1 MRHLTR
7 KRLLSLAAGMAAL
20 AVIAACGSSGGGTP
34 GGSGGSGAAG
44 SGSSTITIGGT
55 GPVASSVLSQPERQ
69 AAEEAAISAI
79 NADGGINGHQL
90 KLDWCDT
97 QNTANGEFT
106 CMRQLV
112 SDKVA
117 AIVAPGLIVDQS
129 GRGLKFAATAGIPI
143 IGGQGL
149 SPIEFSTTGSFP
161 MASGI
166 PGWSYGQVVSLIKA
180 GSKKIALFGTQE
192 PGSQYI
198 LSYTE
203 QAMKLAGLKPVR
215 YVQTDPNADPTFAQG
230 AAEVIAGGVDGVIY
244 DSSPTYGD
252 KAIQALRAAG
262 YKGPVASI
270 TGVYSPAMT
279 KALGGSADNLY
290 LTSQMALTTDTS
302 NPGVSAFLAA
312 MKKYQ
317 PSAPVNETATTAWTA
332 VQLFADVAKTIK
344 GDITSQSVLTAMNDL
359 SSPVD
364 LQTAGAYKVKGV
376 SSPIQGYPRIFN
388 PTVVIGVVKNGV
400 LEPFSQGFVDPFT
413 ALGAQSGS

>member
-1 MRHLTR
+1 MRYLIKR
-7 KRLLSLAAGMAAL
+7 RLLSTAAGMAAL
-20 AVIAACGSSGGGTP
+20 AVIAACSSSGGGT
-34 GGSGGSGAAG
+34 SGGSVDADP
-44 SGSSTITIGGT
+44 GSSAITIGGT
-55 GPVASSVLSQPERQ
+55 GPIASSVLSQPERL
-69 AAEEAAISAI
+69 AAEQAAISAI

-117 AIVAPGLIVDQS
+117 AIVDPGLIVDQS
-129 GRGLKFAATAGIPI
+129 GRGLKFATAEGIPI

-149 SPIEFSTTGSFP
+149 TPVEFSTPGSFP
-161 MASGI
+161 MSSGI

-180 GSKKIALFGTQE
+180 GSKKIALWGTNE
-192 PGSQYI
+192 SGSQYI
-198 LSYTE
+198 LSFTE

-215 YVQTDPNADPTFAQG
+215 YVQTDPNADPTFAEG
-230 AAEVIAGGVDGVIY
+230 AAEVMAGGVDGVIY

-262 YKGPVASI
+262 YKGPIASI
-270 TGVYSPAMT
+270 TGVYTPQMIG
-279 KALGGSADNLY
+279 ALGATADNLY
-290 LTSQMALTTDTS
+290 LTSQMALSTDTS

-312 MKKYQ
+312 MKKDQ
-317 PSAPVNETATTAWTA
+317 PSAETDETAMTAWSA
-332 VQLFADVAKTIK
+332 VQLFAAVAKTIK
-344 GDITSQSVLTAMNDL
+344 GDVTSSSVMAATNNL

-364 LQTAGAYKVKGV
+364 LQTAGPYKVKGT
-376 SSPIQGYPRIFN
+376 SSPIGGYPRIYN

-400 LEPFSQGFVDPFT
+400 LEPFAKGFIDPFT
-413 ALGAQSGS
+413 SLSANPGT